1 MIETKQCGLCL
12 NAPPYTECCASDDEL
27 GACAQLALYRAAKL
41 PKQPIIY
48 THVIE
53 GEVVPRADYDELRR
67 YASRLATDLLLL
79 NGIITRAARDAQKYV
94 DAAERSIDHG

>member
-41 PKQPIIY
+41 PAAPVAYMHNEK
-48 THVIE
+48 
-53 GEVVPRADYDELRR
+53 EVVQKVDYDELRA
-67 YASRLATDLLLL
+67 YASRLATSLLLL
-79 NGIITRAARDAQKYV
+79 KGIITRAARDAQKYV

>member
-12 NAPPYTECCASDDEL
+12 NEPPYTGCCASDDEL
-27 GACAQLALYRAAKL
+27 GTCAQLALYRSAKL
-41 PKQPIIY
+41 PAAPVAYMHNEK
-48 THVIE
+48 
-53 GEVVPRADYDELRR
+53 EVVQKVDYDKLRA
-67 YASRLATDLLLL
+67 YTSLLATDLLLL